1 MEEHSG
7 IAFIIEKES
16 NHLIA
21 NSIGADNYTMLQNGT
36 LKRNGLDDID
46 NSDIQKAYIQ
56 YKENDDSTQFY
67 KGKNDNFFV
76 NTKELHMAG
85 IDWIVISAIP
95 ESIFMTDIYF
105 SMYWTGLIVALSLL
119 MTVLIYN
126 FFMTKYLKPL
136 KSLLQ
141 ATSEFAA
148 GDLSRRFEIVRNDEI
163 GLIAKSV
170 NSMSDT
176 MQLLIENLEATVQKR
191 TQELN
196 NAKDALQARKDELR
210 LILDTAAEAIYGIDV
225 NGNCTF
231 CNKSCVT
238 MLGYS
243 HQSELLGKNMH
254 RQIHHSRRDG
264 TPIAI
269 EDCTI
274 FKAFQKGEGTHV
286 EHEVFW
292 RADGTPFDV
301 EYFSYPQKK
310 NGKITGAVVTF
321 LDISK
326 RKQKEAEVEYLF
338 CYDVL
343 TGLLNRRCF
352 EESRIR
358 IDTPDNLPISV
369 IFADINGLKMTND
382 IFGHGA
388 GDALIIKSSEILKQ
402 VCRKH
407 DVVARIGGDEFIILL
422 PNTTEE
428 DANKVAARIRS
439 EFANARVEAI
449 KCTISLGV
457 DTKKHPDQQ
466 LEEIMTSAE
475 NAMYKDKTINRS
487 SVNKDIIDTIVE
499 VLHSKAPE
507 EKRHSVAV
515 GDLCAAMG
523 TALRLSENKISKL
536 IRAGYLHDIGKIV
549 LDESLLAKD
558 VLSDEE
564 LEKMQQHSVVG
575 YRILNL
581 FDDTL
586 DLAEYVYGHHERWDG
601 TGYPRGLKSEQIPL
615 ISRIIAV
622 TETYDRVFN
631 RGELPYENQKS
642 AALDVIKGGA
652 GTQFDPEIANLF
664 VQMMTEKR

>member
-1 MEEHSG
+1 M
-7 IAFIIEKES
+7 
-16 NHLIA
+16 
-21 NSIGADNYTMLQNGT
+21 
-36 LKRNGLDDID
+36 
-46 NSDIQKAYIQ
+46 
-56 YKENDDSTQFY
+56 
-67 KGKNDNFFV
+67 
-76 NTKELHMAG
+76 
-85 IDWIVISAIP
+85 
-95 ESIFMTDIYF
+95 
-105 SMYWTGLIVALSLL
+105 
-119 MTVLIYN
+119 
-126 FFMTKYLKPL
+126 
-136 KSLLQ
+136 
-141 ATSEFAA
+141 
-148 GDLSRRFEIVRNDEI
+148 
-163 GLIAKSV
+163 
-170 NSMSDT
+170 
-176 MQLLIENLEATVQKR
+176 
-191 TQELN
+191 N